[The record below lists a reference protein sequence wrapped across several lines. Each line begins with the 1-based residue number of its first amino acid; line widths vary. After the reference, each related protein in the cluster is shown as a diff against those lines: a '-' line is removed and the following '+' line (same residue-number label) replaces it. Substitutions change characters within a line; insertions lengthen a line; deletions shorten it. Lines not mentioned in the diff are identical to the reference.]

1 MNRRDLIRIGA
12 SIAAAPI
19 QAQQT
24 AAFSPKFFDAHQTE
38 TVIALTDLIIPAT
51 DTPGAKGAR
60 VNEWIDKFFADGRMD
75 ERSQFLEVLG
85 SVDAAALNR
94 HGMPFAKCAKQEQI
108 DILTA
113 LDKSNDR
120 FFRQAMSMTSRI
132 YYATSTGY
140 QELNKG
146 GRVPLSDGCKH
157 PEHA

>member
-1 MNRRDLIRIGA
+1 MNRRDLIKIGA
-12 SIAAAPI
+12 TVAAAPVHG
-19 QAQQT
+19 QQT
-24 AAFSPKFFDAHQTE
+24 APFSPKFFDAHQNE

-60 VNEWIDKFFADGRMD
+60 VNEWMDKFFADGRVD
-75 ERSQFLEVLG
+75 ERNHFLEGLG
-85 SVDAAALNR
+85 SLDAAALNK
-94 HGMPFAKCAKQEQI
+94 HMKPFTECSKPQQI
-108 DILTA
+108 AILTD

-120 FFRQAMSMTSRI
+120 FFRQAKTMTSRI

-146 GRVPLSDGCKH
+146 GRVPSSFGCKH